1 MFSLFPL
8 TLAAFM
14 LLAIII
20 VILLRTTAL
29 RVWQGVLLFLLPVLL
44 ANLLWFSWLHPRQ
57 EREALAAQVATQ
69 LSDAPGYRVLKV
81 QEPALWQLL
90 NRELQHKLAE
100 GVPAEQ
106 ALGDMRGWLM
116 DLVNQ
121 RMARASDA
129 AIINYI
135 RVSVQ
140 EMQALQ
146 QQDTQRCFRFL
157 YPQVSGGVNLQQVLS
172 PELNQRDGEALE
184 ALLQNSTGDELAV
197 DQPQAQR
204 DLQRVVEKLYG
215 KWGDKLQQLNMPADT
230 AVDRGTMCAMSIDLY
245 SGILALPDK
254 QAANLLRKMVSLTG

>member
-1 MFSLFPL
+1 MLSLFPL
-8 TLAAFM
+8 TLAAFVV
-14 LLAIII
+14 LAILIT
-20 VILLRTTAL
+20 LLVRTTAL
-29 RVWQGVLLFLLPVLL
+29 RAWQGVILFLLPLVL

-57 EREALAAQVATQ
+57 QREALAAEVTSQ
-69 LSDAPGYRVLKV
+69 LSQAPGYRVLKM

-90 NRELQHKLAE
+90 NRELLHKLGE
-100 GVPAEQ
+100 GVPADQ

-121 RMARASDA
+121 RMTHASDEA
-129 AIINYI
+129 VIHYI

-146 QQDTQRCFRFL
+146 QQDPQRCFRFL

-172 PELNQRDGEALE
+172 PELNQQDGQALE
-184 ALLQNSTGDELAV
+184 QLLQASTGPELPV
-197 DQPQAQR
+197 DQAMAQR
-204 DLQRVVEKLYG
+204 DLQHVVETLYS

-230 AVDRGTMCAMSIDLY
+230 AVDRSAMCAMSIDLY

-254 QAANLLRKMVSLTG
+254 HAANLLRKMVSLTG